1 MVIELTRILLRSS
14 LMSGEKKVDAV
25 IIGAGI
31 SGMYQLHKL
40 RKIGL
45 TVKVYEGGTGVG
57 GTWYWNRYPGAR
69 FDSESVSY
77 GYSFSEEL
85 LQEWNWKERF
95 SPQPDNLEYLE
106 YVADKFD
113 LRKDIQFST
122 RVTSA
127 HYGEEENEW
136 SVATD
141 DGQAIKCQF
150 LITAVGVLSTPFVP
164 EIKGL
169 NSFQGAS
176 WHTANWPKEHVGF
189 EGKKVGVI
197 GTGATAVQ
205 LIQEVAKTAGQLT
218 VFQRTANFCKP
229 LGNSLISDDEQ
240 EDIKKNYPKIFQ
252 RCRETFGSFLADF
265 EKRSAFDVTPEER
278 EARYEELWNEPGFGF
293 WLGTYE
299 DILTD
304 PKANETQA
312 EFARKKIRSRVNDPK
327 VAEML
332 CPTSHPIGTKRM
344 PLETGYYEVYNQ
356 PNVELVDI
364 KATPIEVVTES
375 SLKTTQTEYEFD
387 MLILATGFD
396 TVTGS
401 LDRIDIRGSNG
412 VSLKEK
418 WVDGPRTYLGMG
430 SSGFPNLFTLGGPHY
445 GGNFC
450 YIPRCIEQ
458 NVEWVSDCI
467 EHMTKN
473 DIRRIEPNKDAE
485 DKWTEHVQ
493 DVASGS
499 LLTKTDSWFMGANI
513 PGKPRQ
519 MYLYAGG
526 SPLYRKT
533 CDDVAENNYEGYT
546 LQK

>member
-1 MVIELTRILLRSS
+1 
-14 LMSGEKKVDAV
+14 MSGEKKVDAV

-229 LGNSLISDDEQ
+229 LGNSPISDDEQ
-240 EDIKKNYPKIFQ
+240 EEIKKSYPKIFQ

-430 SSGFPNLFTLGGPHY
+430 SSGFPNLFTLVGPHN
-445 GGNFC
+445 GATFC
-450 YIPRCIEQ
+450 NIPRCIEQ

>member
-1 MVIELTRILLRSS
+1 
-14 LMSGEKKVDAV
+14 MSGEKKVDAV

-240 EDIKKNYPKIFQ
+240 EEI
-252 RCRETFGSFLADF
+252 
-265 EKRSAFDVTPEER
+265 
-278 EARYEELWNEPGFGF
+278 
-293 WLGTYE
+293 
-299 DILTD
+299 
-304 PKANETQA
+304 
-312 EFARKKIRSRVNDPK
+312 
-327 VAEML
+327 
-332 CPTSHPIGTKRM
+332 
-344 PLETGYYEVYNQ
+344 
-356 PNVELVDI
+356 
-364 KATPIEVVTES
+364 
-375 SLKTTQTEYEFD
+375 
-387 MLILATGFD
+387 
-396 TVTGS
+396 
-401 LDRIDIRGSNG
+401 
-412 VSLKEK
+412 
-418 WVDGPRTYLGMG
+418 
-430 SSGFPNLFTLGGPHY
+430 
-445 GGNFC
+445 
-450 YIPRCIEQ
+450 
-458 NVEWVSDCI
+458 
-467 EHMTKN
+467 
-473 DIRRIEPNKDAE
+473 
-485 DKWTEHVQ
+485 
-493 DVASGS
+493 
-499 LLTKTDSWFMGANI
+499 
-513 PGKPRQ
+513 
-519 MYLYAGG
+519 
-526 SPLYRKT
+526 
-533 CDDVAENNYEGYT
+533 
-546 LQK
+546 

>member
-1 MVIELTRILLRSS
+1 
-14 LMSGEKKVDAV
+14 
-25 IIGAGI
+25 
-31 SGMYQLHKL
+31 
-40 RKIGL
+40 
-45 TVKVYEGGTGVG
+45 
-57 GTWYWNRYPGAR
+57 
-69 FDSESVSY
+69 
-77 GYSFSEEL
+77 
-85 LQEWNWKERF
+85 
-95 SPQPDNLEYLE
+95 
-106 YVADKFD
+106 
-113 LRKDIQFST
+113 
-122 RVTSA
+122 
-127 HYGEEENEW
+127 
-136 SVATD
+136 
-141 DGQAIKCQF
+141 
-150 LITAVGVLSTPFVP
+150 
-164 EIKGL
+164 
-169 NSFQGAS
+169 
-176 WHTANWPKEHVGF
+176 VGF

-430 SSGFPNLFTLGGPHY
+430 SSGFPNLFTLVGPHN
-445 GGNFC
+445 GATFC
-450 YIPRCIEQ
+450 NIPRCIEQ

-533 CDDVAENNYEGYT
+533 CDDVAANNYEGYT

>member
-1 MVIELTRILLRSS
+1 MVIESIRSFARRS

-127 HYGEEENEW
+127 HYGEKENEW

-240 EDIKKNYPKIFQ
+240 EEIKKNYSKIFQ

-430 SSGFPNLFTLGGPHY
+430 SSGFPNLFTLVGPHN
-445 GGNFC
+445 GATFC
-450 YIPRCIEQ
+450 NIPRCIEQ

-485 DKWTEHVQ
+485 DRWTEHVQ

-533 CDDVAENNYEGYT
+533 CDDVASNNYEGYT

>member
-430 SSGFPNLFTLGGPHY
+430 SSGFPNLFTLVGPHN
-445 GGNFC
+445 GATFC
-450 YIPRCIEQ
+450 NIPRCIEQ

>member
-1 MVIELTRILLRSS
+1 
-14 LMSGEKKVDAV
+14 MSAIQEVDAV
-25 IIGAGI
+25 IVGAGI

-40 RKIGL
+40 REIGL
-45 TVKVYEGGTGVG
+45 TAKVFETGTGVG

-69 FDSESVSY
+69 FDSESYSY

-85 LQEWNWKERF
+85 LQEWNWNEHF
-95 SPQPDNLEYLE
+95 SPQPDNLKYLE

-122 RVTSA
+122 RVVSA
-127 HYGEEENEW
+127 HYGDDENKW
-136 SVATD
+136 TVTTD
-141 DGQAIKCQF
+141 NGMTIKSQF
-150 LITAVGVLSTPFVP
+150 FITAVGVLSTPFTP
-164 EIKGL
+164 EIPGL
-169 NSFQGAS
+169 KNFEKDS

-205 LIQEVAKTAGQLT
+205 LIQEVAKTVGELT

-229 LGNSLISDDEQ
+229 IGNRLITDEEQ
-240 EDIKKNYPKIFQ
+240 KDIKKNYPKIFQ
-252 RCRETFGSFLADF
+252 RCKETFGSFLADF

-312 EFARKKIRSRVNDPK
+312 EFVRNKIRSRVHDPK

-332 CPTSHPIGTKRM
+332 CPKGHPFGTKRV
-344 PLETGYYEVYNQ
+344 PLENQYYEVYNQ
-356 PNVELVDI
+356 KNVELVDI
-364 KATPIEVVTES
+364 KATPIEMVTANGVQ
-375 SLKTTQTEYEFD
+375 TTEKEYEFD
-387 MLILATGFD
+387 MLLLATGFD

-401 LDRIDIRGSNG
+401 LDGIEIRGSG
-412 VSLKEK
+412 GIALKEK
-418 WVDGPRTYLGMG
+418 WADGPKTYLGMG
-430 SSGFPNLFTLGGPHY
+430 SSGFPNMFTVVGPHN
-445 GGNFC
+445 GATFC
-450 YIPRCIEQ
+450 NIPRCIEQ
-458 NVEWVSDCI
+458 NVEWVTDCLKY
-467 EHMTKN
+467 MKDN
-473 DIRRIEPNKDAE
+473 DISRIDPNKDAE
-485 DKWTEHVQ
+485 EEWTEHVQ
-493 DVASGS
+493 DVASGT
-499 LLTKTDSWFMGANI
+499 LFTKADSWFMGANI

-533 CDDVAENNYEGYT
+533 CDRVAENNYEGYT
-546 LQK
+546 LGK

>member
-1 MVIELTRILLRSS
+1 MIIELIRSLVGRS
-14 LMSGEKKVDAV
+14 LMSGAKKVDAV

-430 SSGFPNLFTLGGPHY
+430 SSGFPNLFTLVGPHN
-445 GGNFC
+445 GATFC
-450 YIPRCIEQ
+450 NIPRCIEQ

>member
-240 EDIKKNYPKIFQ
+240 EEIKKSYPKIFQ

-430 SSGFPNLFTLGGPHY
+430 SSGFPNLFTLVGPHN
-445 GGNFC
+445 GATFC
-450 YIPRCIEQ
+450 NIPRCIEQ